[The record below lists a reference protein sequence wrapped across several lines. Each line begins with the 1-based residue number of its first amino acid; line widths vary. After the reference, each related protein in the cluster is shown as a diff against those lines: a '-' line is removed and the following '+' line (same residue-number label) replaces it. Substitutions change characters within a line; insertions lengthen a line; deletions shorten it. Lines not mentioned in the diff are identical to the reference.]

1 VFFCAAAPALAS
13 PGRYLASLKAGPGLA
28 FEFLTRNL
36 PERPVLRSKIVA
48 GLMAI
53 LMTGGVYFVL
63 PPWLIAHRGR
73 TEASATGEDRVE
85 KHFRQPVMELRPS
98 AEGMTQGNPDAD
110 LRIVVFT
117 DFKCPFCGKFDRQ
130 LKDLLARRP
139 GGYFVSYKHFPLSRE
154 CNPLMKQAAFDHAQ
168 ACRLALVAEAMGE
181 LGFFEEWG
189 SELYLEGVTEL
200 YPALKE
206 IAMRAGEDMHVWAGL
221 SQGPGIQERVERDI
235 EEGLR
240 LGLRG
245 VPAIFVNGRQ
255 LASTDPGKVEEIF
268 EAIESGRFSDFA
280 E

>member
-1 VFFCAAAPALAS
+1 
-13 PGRYLASLKAGPGLA
+13 
-28 FEFLTRNL
+28 
-36 PERPVLRSKIVA
+36 
-48 GLMAI
+48 
-53 LMTGGVYFVL
+53 
-63 PPWLIAHRGR
+63 
-73 TEASATGEDRVE
+73 
-85 KHFRQPVMELRPS
+85 
-98 AEGMTQGNPDAD
+98 
-110 LRIVVFT
+110 
-117 DFKCPFCGKFDRQ
+117 
-130 LKDLLARRP
+130 
-139 GGYFVSYKHFPLSRE
+139 
-154 CNPLMKQAAFDHAQ
+154 MKQAAFDHAQ

-206 IAMRAGEDMHVWAGL
+206 IAMQAGEDMHVWAGL
-221 SQGPGIQERVERDI
+221 SQGPAIRERVERDI

-268 EAIESGRFSDFA
+268 EAIESGRFSDSA